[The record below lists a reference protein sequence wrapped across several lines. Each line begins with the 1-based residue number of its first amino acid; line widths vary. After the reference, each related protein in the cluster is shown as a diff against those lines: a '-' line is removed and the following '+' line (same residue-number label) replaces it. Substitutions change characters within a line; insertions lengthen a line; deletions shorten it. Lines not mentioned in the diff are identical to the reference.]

1 MVLHLIPP
9 VEDVVAVVFV
19 AGVKV
24 EELGDAVGLDISAQ
38 TLAFAPGE
46 GWSADV

>member
-9 VEDVVAVVFV
+9 VENVVAMVFV

-24 EELGDAVGLDISAQ
+24 EELGDAVGFDVGAQ
-38 TLAFAPGE
+38 TLAFTPGE